1 MTHLNLVVGAASF
14 FAAILAAVATIFII
28 KRRCIRRSFNNND
41 KLNNCENDPLD
52 SERGKVQ
59 EEYKVLYTQFIP

>member
-28 KRRCIRRSFNNND
+28 KRRCRRSFNNND

-59 EEYKVLYTQFIP
+59 EEYKVYSII